1 MCPQVLVP
9 QSVDRTLGQAR
20 DAGHLWDG
28 APFGDEQHGLAATKE
43 SNIVSVAQGA
53 RQALAVAPRE
63 TKLRR
68 VGWPS
73 HEISISQRA
82 ILPEIIGYS
91 LWSIEG
97 RPPTSASRISFLVI
111 SPST

>member
-91 LWSIEG
+91 LRLRRALAFRCLAAGQKQDSP
-97 RPPTSASRISFLVI
+97 RPQ
-111 SPST
+111 